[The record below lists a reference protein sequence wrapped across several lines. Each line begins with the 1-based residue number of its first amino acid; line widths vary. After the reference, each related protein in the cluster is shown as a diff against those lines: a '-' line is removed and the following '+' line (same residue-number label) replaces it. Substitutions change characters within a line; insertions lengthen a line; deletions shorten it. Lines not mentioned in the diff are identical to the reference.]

1 MALYLDQALYN
12 TPTKYFNALAALTDF
27 WDSVTD
33 DTLTKGGITLTL
45 ASTASITVTGFELTM
60 TNGITGSTTLTKTM
74 IAYTDN
80 GIIGLTNASSATQN
94 CVWAIGCDDAGNWGA
109 VIGKGS
115 TPAITE
121 LLANGVS
128 STTFGNGTVTQSNEN
143 TQIVD
148 MCADKGDFIFKDIKR
163 ILQSTQPTYSGRLQI
178 DSGDK
183 FVQSWGLALKY
194 TD

>member
-12 TPTKYFNALAALTDF
+12 TPAKYFAALAALTDF
-27 WDSVTD
+27 WDTITD
-33 DTLTKGGITLTL
+33 DTLTKGGVTLTL
-45 ASTASITVTGFELTM
+45 GGTTTVSGFGLTM
-60 TNGITGSTTLTKTM
+60 TGTVTSSTTLTKTM
-74 IAYTDN
+74 IAYTDK
-80 GIIGLTNASSATQN
+80 GIIGLTNASTATQN

-109 VIGKGS
+109 VLGKGS
-115 TPAITE
+115 SPAITE

-128 STTFGNGTVTQSNEN
+128 STTFGDGTVTASNEN

>member
-1 MALYLDQALYN
+1 MALYYDQALYN

-27 WDSVTD
+27 WDTITD
-33 DTLTKGGITLTL
+33 DTLTKGGVTLTL
-45 ASTASITVTGFELTM
+45 GGTTTVSGFGLTM
-60 TNGITGSTTLTKTM
+60 TGTVTSSTTLTKTM

-94 CVWAIGCDDAGNWGA
+94 CVWAIGRDGAGNWGA
-109 VIGKGS
+109 AIGKGA

-128 STTFGNGTVTQSNEN
+128 STTFGGGTVTESEQNM
-143 TQIVD
+143 QIVD
-148 MCADKGDFIFKDIKR
+148 MCADKGNFVFEDVKR
-163 ILQSTQPTYSGRLQI
+163 VLQSPQTTYDGRLQL
-178 DSGDK
+178 DNGDK
-183 FVQSWGLALKY
+183 FVQAWGLALKY

>member
-1 MALYLDQALYN
+1 MALYYDQALYN

-27 WDSVTD
+27 WDTITD
-33 DTLTKGGITLTL
+33 DTLTKDDVTLTF
-45 ASTASITVTGFELTM
+45 SSNIITVSGFGLTLSSSLAA
-60 TNGITGSTTLTKTM
+60 GTTLTKTL
-74 IAYTDN
+74 IAYTDK
-80 GIIGLTNASSATQN
+80 GIIGLTNTSSAALN

-109 VIGKGS
+109 VVGKGS

-128 STTFGNGTVTQSNEN
+128 STTFGGGTVTESNEN

-148 MCADKGDFIFKDIKR
+148 MCADKGNFIFQDVKR
-163 ILQSTQPTYSGRLQI
+163 VLQSTQPTYSGRLQI
-178 DSGDK
+178 DSGEK
-183 FVQSWGLALKY
+183 FVQAWGLALKY

>member
-80 GIIGLTNASSATQN
+80 GIIGLTNASSATPN

>member
-27 WDSVTD
+27 WDTITD
-33 DTLTKGGITLTL
+33 DTLTKGGVTLTL
-45 ASTASITVTGFELTM
+45 TSATTITGSGFDLTM
-60 TNGITGSTTLTKTM
+60 TNNITGSASLTKTM
-74 IAYTDN
+74 IAYTDK
-80 GIIGLTNASSATQN
+80 GIIGLTNSSNASNN
-94 CVWAIGCDDAGNWGA
+94 CTWAIGCDDAGNWGA
-109 VIGKGS
+109 VVGKGS
-115 TPAITE
+115 TPAITD

-128 STTFGNGTVTQSNEN
+128 STTFGGGTVAQSNEN

>member
-12 TPTKYFNALAALTDF
+12 TPAKYFAALAALTDF
-27 WDSVTD
+27 WDTITD
-33 DTLTKGGITLTL
+33 DTLTKGGVTLTHID
-45 ASTASITVTGFELTM
+45 SNNITVSGFDFTM
-60 TNGITGSTTLTKTM
+60 SSRITSSSGLIKTM
-74 IAYTDN
+74 IAYTDK
-80 GIIGLTNASSATQN
+80 GIIGLTNASTATQN

-109 VIGKGS
+109 VVGKGS
-115 TPAITE
+115 TSAITE

-128 STTFGNGTVTQSNEN
+128 STTFGGGTVTESNEN

>member
-12 TPTKYFNALAALTDF
+12 SPTKYFNAMAALTDF
-27 WDSVTD
+27 WDTITD
-33 DTLTKGGITLTL
+33 DTLTKGGVTLTL
-45 ASTASITVTGFELTM
+45 TSTTTITVSGFDLTMTGTVTGS
-60 TNGITGSTTLTKTM
+60 TGLTKTM

-80 GIIGLTNASSATQN
+80 GMIGLTNASTASNN

-109 VIGKGS
+109 VLGKGS
-115 TPAITE
+115 SPAITE

-128 STTFGNGTVTQSNEN
+128 STTFGGGTVTQSNEN

-148 MCADKGDFIFKDIKR
+148 MCADKGDFIFKDVKR
-163 ILQSTQPTYSGRLQI
+163 ILQSTQPSYSGRLQI

>member
-12 TPTKYFNALAALTDF
+12 TPAKYFAALAALTDF
-27 WDSVTD
+27 WDTITEN
-33 DTLTKGGITLTL
+33 TLTKGGVTLTRVDTNNI
-45 ASTASITVTGFELTM
+45 TASGFDLTM
-60 TNGITGSTTLTKTM
+60 SSKITSSSGLTKTM
-74 IAYTDN
+74 IAYTDK
-80 GIIGLTNASSATQN
+80 GIIGLTNSSNASSN
-94 CVWAIGCDDAGNWGA
+94 CTWAIGCDDAGNWGA
-109 VIGKGS
+109 VIGKGA
-115 TPAITE
+115 TPTITE

-128 STTFGNGTVTQSNEN
+128 STTFGGGTVTESNEN

-148 MCADKGDFIFKDIKR
+148 MCADKGDFIFKDVKR

>member
-12 TPTKYFNALAALTDF
+12 TPAKYFAALAALTDF
-27 WDSVTD
+27 WDTITD
-33 DTLTKGGITLTL
+33 DTLTKGGVTLTL
-45 ASTASITVTGFELTM
+45 TSTTTITVSGFDLTM
-60 TNGITGSTTLTKTM
+60 TNSITGSTALTKTM

-80 GIIGLTNASSATQN
+80 GIIGLTNSSNATN
-94 CVWAIGCDDAGNWGA
+94 SCGWAIGCDDAGNWGA
-109 VIGKGS
+109 VIGKGA

-128 STTFGNGTVTQSNEN
+128 STTFGGGTVTESNEN

-148 MCADKGDFIFKDIKR
+148 MCADKGDFIFKDVKR
-163 ILQSTQPTYSGRLQI
+163 VLQSTQPTYSGRLQI

>member
-12 TPTKYFNALAALTDF
+12 TPKKYFHALAALTDF
-27 WDSVTD
+27 WDTITD
-33 DTLTKGGITLTL
+33 DTLTKGGISLTL
-45 ASTASITVTGFELTM
+45 SGPIISISGFDLTM
-60 TNGITGSTTLTKTM
+60 TNGITSSTSLTKTM

-80 GIIGLTNASSATQN
+80 GIIGLTNSSNASNN
-94 CVWAIGCDDAGNWGA
+94 CGWALGCDDTGNWGA

-128 STTFGNGTVTQSNEN
+128 STTFGGGTVTQSDEN

-178 DSGDK
+178 DSGEK
-183 FVQSWGLALKY
+183 FVQAWGLALKY

>member
-1 MALYLDQALYN
+1 MALYYDQALYN
-12 TPTKYFNALAALTDF
+12 SPTKYFNALAALTDF
-27 WDSVTD
+27 WDTITD
-33 DTLTKGGITLTL
+33 DTLTKGGVTLTL
-45 ASTASITVTGFELTM
+45 GGTTTVSGFGLTM
-60 TNGITGSTTLTKTM
+60 TGTVTSSTTLTKTM
-74 IAYTDN
+74 IAYTDK
-80 GIIGLTNASSATQN
+80 GIIGLTNASTATQN

-109 VIGKGS
+109 VVGKGS

-128 STTFGNGTVTQSNEN
+128 STTFGGGTVTASNEN

>member
-12 TPTKYFNALAALTDF
+12 TPEKYFAALAALTDF
-27 WDSVTD
+27 WDTITD
-33 DTLTKGGITLTL
+33 DTLTKGGVTLTL
-45 ASTASITVTGFELTM
+45 GGTTTITVSGFDLTM
-60 TNGITGSTTLTKTM
+60 TNSITGSTGLTKTM
-74 IAYTDN
+74 IAYTDK

-94 CVWAIGCDDAGNWGA
+94 CVWAIGCDDTGNWGA
-109 VIGKGS
+109 VLGKGS
-115 TPAITE
+115 SPAITE
-121 LLANGVS
+121 LLANAVS
-128 STTFGNGTVTQSNEN
+128 STTFGGGTVTQSNEN

>member
-27 WDSVTD
+27 WDTITD
-33 DTLTKGGITLTL
+33 DTLTKGGVTLTL
-45 ASTASITVTGFELTM
+45 ASTTTITVSGFDLTM
-60 TNGITGSTTLTKTM
+60 TGTITGSTSLTKTM
-74 IAYTDN
+74 IAYTDK
-80 GIIGLTNASSATQN
+80 GIIGLTNASSATNN
-94 CVWAIGCDDAGNWGA
+94 CTWAIGCDGAGNWGA
-109 VIGKGS
+109 VIGRGL

-121 LLANGVS
+121 LLASGVS
-128 STTFGNGTVTQSNEN
+128 STTFGGGTVTESEQNV
-143 TQIVD
+143 QIVD

-183 FVQSWGLALKY
+183 FVQSWGLALMY

>member
-1 MALYLDQALYN
+1 MALYLDQALYD

-27 WDSVTD
+27 WDTITD
-33 DTLTKGGITLTL
+33 GTLTKGGITLTHID
-45 ASTASITVTGFELTM
+45 SNNITVSGFDFTM
-60 TNGITGSTTLTKTM
+60 SNRITTSSGLIKTM

-80 GIIGLTNASSATQN
+80 GIIGLTNSSNASSN
-94 CVWAIGCDDAGNWGA
+94 SVWAIGCDDTGNWGA
-109 VIGKGS
+109 VIGKGA
-115 TPAITE
+115 TPTITE

-128 STTFGNGTVTQSNEN
+128 STTFGGGTVTESNEN

>member
-1 MALYLDQALYN
+1 MALYYDQALYN

-27 WDSVTD
+27 WDTITD
-33 DTLTKGGITLTL
+33 DTLTKGGVTLTL
-45 ASTASITVTGFELTM
+45 GSTTTVSGFGLTM
-60 TNGITGSTTLTKTM
+60 TGTVTSSTSLTKTM
-74 IAYTDN
+74 IAYTDK

-115 TPAITE
+115 TSAITE

-128 STTFGNGTVTQSNEN
+128 STTFDGGTVTESEQNM
-143 TQIVD
+143 QIVD
-148 MCADKGDFIFKDIKR
+148 MCADKGNFVFEDVKR
-163 ILQSTQPTYSGRLQI
+163 VLQSPQITYYGKVQL
-178 DSGDK
+178 DNGDK
-183 FVQSWGLALKY
+183 FVQAWGLALKY

>member
-1 MALYLDQALYN
+1 MALYYDQALYN

-27 WDSVTD
+27 WDTITD
-33 DTLTKGGITLTL
+33 DTLTKGGVTLTL
-45 ASTASITVTGFELTM
+45 VDTNNITISGFDLTM
-60 TNGITGSTTLTKTM
+60 SGKITNSSGLTKTM
-74 IAYTDN
+74 IAYTDK
-80 GIIGLTNASSATQN
+80 GIIGLTNSSNASSN
-94 CVWAIGCDDAGNWGA
+94 SVWAIGCDDAGNWGA
-109 VIGKGS
+109 VVGKGS
-115 TPAITE
+115 TPAITD

-128 STTFGNGTVTQSNEN
+128 STTFGGGTVAQSNEN

>member
-27 WDSVTD
+27 WDTITD
-33 DTLTKGGITLTL
+33 DTLTKGGVTLTL
-45 ASTASITVTGFELTM
+45 GGTTTVSGFGLTM
-60 TNGITGSTTLTKTM
+60 TGTVTSSTSLTKTM
-74 IAYTDN
+74 IAYTDK
-80 GIIGLTNASSATQN
+80 GIIGLTNASTATQN

-128 STTFGNGTVTQSNEN
+128 STTFGNGTVTESEQNM
-143 TQIVD
+143 QIVD
-148 MCADKGDFIFKDIKR
+148 MCADKGNFVFEDVKR
-163 ILQSTQPTYSGRLQI
+163 VLQSPQRTYYGKVQL
-178 DSGDK
+178 DNGDK
-183 FVQSWGLALKY
+183 FVQAWGLALKY

>member
-1 MALYLDQALYN
+1 MALYYDQALYN

-27 WDSVTD
+27 WDTITD
-33 DTLTKGGITLTL
+33 DTLTKGGVTLTL
-45 ASTASITVTGFELTM
+45 TSTTTITGSGFDLTM
-60 TNGITGSTTLTKTM
+60 TNNITGSTSLTKTM
-74 IAYTDN
+74 IAYTDK
-80 GIIGLTNASSATQN
+80 GIIGLTNSSNASNN
-94 CVWAIGCDDAGNWGA
+94 CGWALGCDDTGNWGA
-109 VIGKGS
+109 VLGKGS
-115 TPAITE
+115 SPAITE

-128 STTFGNGTVTQSNEN
+128 STTFGGGTVTQSNEN

>member
-1 MALYLDQALYN
+1 MALYYDQALYN

-27 WDSVTD
+27 WDTITE
-33 DTLTKGGITLTL
+33 DTLTKGGVTLTKV
-45 ASTASITVTGFELTM
+45 STTTIIVSGFDLTM
-60 TNGITGSTTLTKTM
+60 TNYITGSTGLTKTM

-80 GIIGLTNASSATQN
+80 GIIGLTNSPTVSNN
-94 CVWAIGCDDAGNWGA
+94 CAWAIGCDDTGNWGA

-121 LLANGVS
+121 LLASGIS
-128 STTFGNGTVTQSNEN
+128 ATTFGGGTVTESEQNM
-143 TQIVD
+143 QIVD
-148 MCADKGDFIFKDIKR
+148 MCADKGNFIFQDVKR
-163 ILQSTQPTYSGRLQI
+163 VLQSTQPTYSGRLQI

-183 FVQSWGLALKY
+183 FVQSWGLALMY

>member
-27 WDSVTD
+27 WDTITD
-33 DTLTKGGITLTL
+33 DTLTKGGVTLTL
-45 ASTASITVTGFELTM
+45 ASEITITVSGFDLTM
-60 TNGITGSTTLTKTM
+60 TNRVTVSSGLAKTM
-74 IAYTDN
+74 VAYTDK
-80 GIIGLTNASSATQN
+80 GIIGLANSSSATN
-94 CVWAIGCDDAGNWGA
+94 SCVWAIGCDDAGNWGA
-109 VIGKGS
+109 VLGKGS
-115 TPAITE
+115 PPAITE

-148 MCADKGDFIFKDIKR
+148 MCADKGNFVFEDVKR
-163 ILQSTQPTYSGRLQI
+163 VLQSPQTTYYGRLQL
-178 DSGDK
+178 DNGDK
-183 FVQSWGLALKY
+183 FVQAWGLALKY

>member
-12 TPTKYFNALAALTDF
+12 SPTKYFNAMAALTDF
-27 WDSVTD
+27 WDTITA
-33 DTLTKGGITLTL
+33 DTLTKGGVTLTL
-45 ASTASITVTGFELTM
+45 TSTTTITVSGFDLTMTGTVTGS
-60 TNGITGSTTLTKTM
+60 TGLTKTM

-80 GIIGLTNASSATQN
+80 GMIGLTNASTASNN

-109 VIGKGS
+109 VLGKGS
-115 TPAITE
+115 SPAITE

-128 STTFGNGTVTQSNEN
+128 STTFGGGTVTESNEN

-148 MCADKGDFIFKDIKR
+148 MCADKGNFIFQDVKR

>member
-1 MALYLDQALYN
+1 MALYYDQALYN

-27 WDSVTD
+27 WDTITD
-33 DTLTKGGITLTL
+33 DTLTKGGVTLTL
-45 ASTASITVTGFELTM
+45 GDTTTVSGFELTM
-60 TNGITGSTTLTKTM
+60 TGTVTSTTSLTKTM
-74 IAYTDN
+74 IAYTDK

-109 VIGKGS
+109 VIGKGA

-128 STTFGNGTVTQSNEN
+128 STTFGGGTVTGSEQNM
-143 TQIVD
+143 QVVD
-148 MCADKGDFIFKDIKR
+148 MCADKGNFIFQDVKR
-163 ILQSTQPTYSGRLQI
+163 VLQSPQTTYYGKVQL
-178 DSGDK
+178 DNGDK
-183 FVQSWGLALKY
+183 FVQAWGLALNY